1 MKLLRTLL
9 FFPSLTFNIFN
20 AEIFPWAFIYGV
32 IKSKH
37 IGYRLF
43 FIILLMLGS
52 FIFTSI
58 FHNGIF
64 FLDSVRSMFAY
75 LNPLIIFFVLIKI
88 NLQKTIIFRN
98 LINKIF
104 IFLIVVG
111 LLQSTG
117 IFSFISE
124 YIVYLI
130 PRSSFANFSKIHG
143 VSLLSTEP
151 SRAAIELIFIYAFIR
166 SANNLKRINKFL
178 LDLFMFI
185 FLVIIIKSMVGLVL
199 YLILNFMYYKLKVLI
214 PILTLVVITSTINI
228 DSRALILFQQIISE
242 ISFVDVYNIFLNAA
256 GTRVVSVLSAYSDGL
271 TSLFGNGV
279 GTWSVSSVN
288 AMINIGYDPKEIS
301 FFVKHSNSE
310 FVGIRPSAYFANIA
324 LDFGIIGMVIYIIS
338 FINIFKKYYKN
349 RVTKHLLYL
358 FLFSFFFIGA
368 TGNPVPWVLLAIS
381 MRYTDFYFK

>member
-88 NLQKTIIFRN
+88 NLQKTIFFRN

-111 LLQSTG
+111 LLQ
-117 IFSFISE
+117 
-124 YIVYLI
+124 
-130 PRSSFANFSKIHG
+130 
-143 VSLLSTEP
+143 
-151 SRAAIELIFIYAFIR
+151 
-166 SANNLKRINKFL
+166 
-178 LDLFMFI
+178 
-185 FLVIIIKSMVGLVL
+185 
-199 YLILNFMYYKLKVLI
+199 
-214 PILTLVVITSTINI
+214 
-228 DSRALILFQQIISE
+228 
-242 ISFVDVYNIFLNAA
+242 
-256 GTRVVSVLSAYSDGL
+256 
-271 TSLFGNGV
+271 
-279 GTWSVSSVN
+279 
-288 AMINIGYDPKEIS
+288 
-301 FFVKHSNSE
+301 
-310 FVGIRPSAYFANIA
+310 
-324 LDFGIIGMVIYIIS
+324 
-338 FINIFKKYYKN
+338 
-349 RVTKHLLYL
+349 
-358 FLFSFFFIGA
+358 
-368 TGNPVPWVLLAIS
+368 
-381 MRYTDFYFK
+381 